1 MRRIVG
7 IGAILRPLPS
17 FDESTLTIVASND
30 GKGEEIPHEAIDIHD
45 LTCFATIKLVKILQM
60 AKLWGTY
67 CTSEIYKNIN
77 KGLRK

>member
-1 MRRIVG
+1 MVIVEILMKPTPNFHQMRRIVG

-30 GKGEEIPHEAIDIHD
+30 GTGEEITHEAIDIHD

-60 AKLWGTY
+60 AKL
-67 CTSEIYKNIN
+67 
-77 KGLRK
+77 

>member
-1 MRRIVG
+1 MKPTPNNHQMRRIVG

-45 LTCFATIKLVKILQM
+45 LTCFATIKLVKILQK
-60 AKLWGTY
+60 AKL
-67 CTSEIYKNIN
+67 
-77 KGLRK
+77 